1 MFDPSSRALLRQAP
15 DLPGLDPETLDEL
28 LTAAHI
34 ELATVRLLSRDGEP
48 EGAGN
53 VIDQVRR
60 LASTFE
66 AYVALNLR
74 PEQTRAAAF
83 VAASAH
89 QILSRVRE
97 ATFDRPTVVT
107 SDAIGSSISATLLFL
122 IADRAADAAEVA
134 GQLRARGERRAV
146 RRSLILSL
154 RELATGNL
162 TALIERDLEEDRIEE
177 GDSREVATDLLL
189 RECAYAVQS
198 LGQEARGSGA
208 PDADVRS
215 RLSRIIRL
223 SEASTVEVTLGFAG
237 TVHHQFAGPHHLA
250 TLLNRLIGG
259 MEDAM
264 LIKLPTPSGA
274 QAKAWTDWL
283 LSQTEARPFLWI
295 NHLKAVRTGYLNRGR
310 SMVMTSPTGSGK
322 TTLSVLKIAATL
334 CAGESVVYLAP
345 THALV
350 DQVETDMSAQIGGLE
365 AVSVVEDVALEE
377 LGERLPPFSVMT
389 PERCLALLGFAP
401 KLFDK
406 VGLLV
411 FDEFHLI
418 SAEDPATSAKISAR
432 AIDAMLAL
440 LTFLRTCK
448 GADLLLL
455 SAMVANGPEIAR
467 WLRDVTGR
475 EVESF
480 DDPWKPTRQLRS
492 CVIYDHSGI
501 AQAAQAALKEKSK
514 AAQNRVPA
522 QPLGLFSLISGWHP
536 KRPEKLVVQALTDRR
551 PPLVRNAKGRLTSNR
566 NEVAAQIAA
575 DYASVGKRVIVF
587 CNDTKACG
595 SVADQINAILAP
607 ATIKLDQTQEG
618 MRKSVLKDVG
628 TIKATFDPAGYRA
641 AVHHGDLLPLERRL
655 TESVFRARRD
665 SESEDLGL
673 DVVAATSTIAQGLN
687 LPCDVVI
694 LAGTD
699 RSAVDDPSG
708 NPRTDL
714 RPHEILNAL
723 GRAGRAAYAATG
735 LAIVVPAQPIRIKME
750 NLDLPSGGILKTVF
764 SEQDACEAIYD
775 PIELLLDQIEVSAD
789 LDPKAQS
796 IIRRLSAVTAAGESG
811 FDDIVRRSFGFFQ
824 RKEADSQGADK
835 WLERRRSTLKNAEEQ
850 LEDPQVLDWQR
861 EIAVRNGISPSFIE
875 RLVDAFDN
883 APVDKVATEDWIS
896 WLLDVV
902 AEHPLDLAIFVRET
916 ALESVFGRAYTNT
929 TKPKATAK
937 LILGALR
944 TLVSMWCG
952 GHTLVEIEAWLLSF
966 IRKHEGKVK
975 QQANQSSTAQ
985 RARRFAIRIA
995 PDLGFLCGVLGQIV
1009 AHKAAEGDDGI
1020 KLPVIDM
1027 LPQMVRAG
1035 DHDRHQAALRQMT
1048 TSASRVETFEACVSM
1063 REYFKAGPVA
1073 EMDAIRNEV
1082 TNAMMVQAF
1091 ADLNEEE

>member
-34 ELATVRLLSRDGEP
+34 ELATVRLLSREGEP
-48 EGAGN
+48 EAASN
-53 VIDQVRR
+53 VIDRVRR

-97 ATFDRPTVVT
+97 TALDRPTVV
-107 SDAIGSSISATLLFL
+107 SGDAIGSSISATLLFL

-134 GQLRARGERRAV
+134 SQLRARGEGRAV

-162 TALIERDLEEDRIEE
+162 ATLIERDLSEDPIAT
-177 GDSREVATDLLL
+177 GDSREVAADLLL
-189 RECAYAVQS
+189 RECAYVVQG
-198 LGQEARGSGA
+198 LGQEARGSA
-208 PDADVRS
+208 VSDPDIHT
-215 RLSRIIRL
+215 RLKRVIRL
-223 SEASTVEVTLGFAG
+223 SEASAVEILAFEG

-250 TLLNRLIGG
+250 TLLSRLVDG
-259 MEDAM
+259 MQASM
-264 LIKLPTPSGA
+264 LVRLPTPSGA
-274 QAKAWTDWL
+274 QAKAWADWL
-283 LSQTEARPFLWI
+283 LSQTQSRPFLWI

-350 DQVETDMSAQIGGLE
+350 DQVETDLSAQIGGLE

-377 LGERLPPFSVMT
+377 LGDKLPPFSVMT

-401 KLFDK
+401 GLFDK

-418 SAEDPATSAKISAR
+418 SADDPATSSKVSAR

-440 LTFLRTCK
+440 LTFLRHRK
-448 GADLLLL
+448 EADLLLL
-455 SAMVANGPEIAR
+455 SAMVANGAEIAR
-467 WLRDVTGR
+467 WLRAVTGR
-475 EVESF
+475 EVEAF

-492 CVIYDHSGI
+492 CVIYDRSDVLE
-501 AQAAQAALKEKSK
+501 AAQAASK
-514 AAQNRVPA
+514 AKTQAARSRVPA

-536 KRPEKLVVQALTDRR
+536 KRSEKLVVQALTDRR
-551 PPLVRNAKGRLTSNR
+551 PALVKNAKGKLTSNR

-575 DYASVGKRVIVF
+575 DYAAVGKRVIVF

-595 SVADQINAILAP
+595 SVADQINGLLAP
-607 ATIKLDQTQEG
+607 ATIALDEAQEK

-628 TIKATFDPAGYRA
+628 ASEATFDPTGVRA

-655 TESVFRARRD
+655 TESVFRVRRD
-665 SESEDLGL
+665 VESENLGL

-708 NPRTDL
+708 NPRKDL

-735 LAIVVPAQPIRIKME
+735 VAIVVPATPIRVERE
-750 NLDLPSGGILKTVF
+750 NLSLPPEGILKTVF
-764 SEQDACEAIYD
+764 SEQDACEEIYD
-775 PIELLLDQIEVSAD
+775 PIELLLDRIEVSAD
-789 LDPKAQS
+789 PDPKVQS
-796 IIRRLSAVTAAGESG
+796 IIRRLSAVTTAGESG
-811 FDDIVRRSFGFFQ
+811 FDDIVRRSLGFF
-824 RKEADSQGADK
+824 RRREADAPRADK
-835 WLERRRSTLKNAEEQ
+835 WLERRRTALKAAEQQ
-850 LEDPQVLDWQR
+850 LEDPPVLDWQR
-861 EIAVRNGISPSFIE
+861 EIAVRNGVPPRLVE
-875 RLVDAFDN
+875 RLVEAFGQ
-883 APVDKVATEDWIS
+883 APVEKTATEDWIN
-896 WLLDVV
+896 WLLDIV
-902 AEHPLDLAIFVRET
+902 AEHPLDLTIFVRET
-916 ALESVFGRAYTNT
+916 ALESVFGRAYTNA

-937 LILGALR
+937 RILGALK

-952 GHTLVEIEAWLLSF
+952 GCTLVEIEAWLLAF
-966 IRKHEGKVK
+966 IRKHEGEVK

-985 RARRFAIRIA
+985 RARRFVIRIA

-1009 AHKAAEGDDGI
+1009 AYRAAEGGAVL
-1020 KLPVIDM
+1020 LPVIDM

-1035 DHDRHQAALRQMT
+1035 DYDRHHAALRQMT
-1048 TSASRVETFEACVSM
+1048 TAASRVETFEAHTALRGS
-1063 REYFKAGPVA
+1063 FKAGASA
-1073 EMDAIRNEV
+1073 EMDVVRDEV
-1082 TNAMMVQAF
+1082 TTATLLRSF
-1091 ADLNEEE
+1091 TDLDDEE

>member
-1 MFDPSSRALLRQAP
+1 MFDPSSRVLLRQAP
-15 DLPGLDPETLDEL
+15 DLPGLDPEILDEI

-34 ELATVRLLSRDGEP
+34 ELATVRLL
-48 EGAGN
+48 GASAITSD
-53 VIDQVRR
+53 VIDRVRR

-97 ATFDRPTVVT
+97 AALDRPTLV
-107 SDAIGSSISATLLFL
+107 SGDAVGASISATLLFL

-162 TALIERDLEEDRIEE
+162 TPLIERDLDEDFITQ

-189 RECAYAVQS
+189 RECAYVVQG
-198 LGQEARGSGA
+198 LGQEARGSA
-208 PDADVRS
+208 TPDAEVRS
-215 RLSRIIRL
+215 RLSRVIRL
-223 SEASTVEVTLGFAG
+223 SEASAVEFKLGLEG

-250 TLLNRLIGG
+250 TLLSRLVNG
-259 MEDAM
+259 MQASM
-264 LIKLPTPSGA
+264 LVRLPTPSGA
-274 QAKAWTDWL
+274 QPKAWADWL
-283 LSQTEARPFLWI
+283 LSQAQSRPFLWI
-295 NHLKAVRTGYLNRGR
+295 NHLKAIRTGYLNRGR

-377 LGERLPPFSVMT
+377 LGERLPRFSVMT

-401 KLFDK
+401 ELFEK

-418 SAEDPATSAKISAR
+418 SADDPKTSSKVSAR

-440 LTFLRTCK
+440 LTFLRHRK
-448 GADLLLL
+448 QADLLLL
-455 SAMVANGPEIAR
+455 SAMVANGAEIAR
-467 WLRDVTGR
+467 WLRGVTGR
-475 EVESF
+475 EVEPF

-492 CVIYDHSGI
+492 CVIYDRSDV
-501 AQAAQAALKEKSK
+501 AQAAKEALRMKSK

-536 KRPEKLVVQALTDRR
+536 KRPEKLVVQALSDRR
-551 PPLVRNAKGRLTSNR
+551 PPLVRNARGRFTSNR

-595 SVADQINAILAP
+595 SVADQINGLLAR
-607 ATIKLDQTQEG
+607 ATIALDEAQEE

-628 TIKATFDPAGYRA
+628 SSEATFDPSGCRA
-641 AVHHGDLLPLERRL
+641 TVHHGDLLPLERRL
-655 TESVFRARRD
+655 TESVFRVRREI
-665 SESEDLGL
+665 ESDDLGL

-708 NPRTDL
+708 SPRTDL

-735 LAIVVPAQPIRIKME
+735 LAIVIPAQPIGVERA
-750 NLDLPSGGILKTVF
+750 NLALPEEGILKTVF
-764 SEQDACEAIYD
+764 SEQDACEEIYD

-789 LDPKAQS
+789 TDPKMQS
-796 IIRRLSAVTAAGESG
+796 VIRRLSAVTAAGESG
-811 FDDIVRRSFGFFQ
+811 FDDIVRRSLGYF
-824 RKEADSQGADK
+824 RLKEADAPGADR
-835 WLERRRSTLKNAEEQ
+835 WLQRCRTALKAAEEQ
-850 LEDPQVLDWQR
+850 LEDPPVLDWQR
-861 EIAVRNGISPSFIE
+861 EIAVRNGIPPRLIE
-875 RLVDAFDN
+875 RLEEALDQ
-883 APVDKVATEDWIS
+883 APVDKTATEDWIR

-902 AEHPLDLAIFVRET
+902 AEHPLDLTIFVREA

-929 TKPKATAK
+929 TAPKATARR
-937 LILGALR
+937 ILDALQ

-952 GHTLVEIEAWLLSF
+952 GRTLVEIEAWLLTF

-975 QQANQSSTAQ
+975 QQANRSSTAQ

-995 PDLGFLCGVLGQIV
+995 PDFGFLCGVLGQIV
-1009 AHKAAEGDDGI
+1009 AHKAAEREGTV
-1020 KLPVIDM
+1020 LPIIDM

-1035 DHDRHQAALRQMT
+1035 DYDRHHAALRQIT
-1048 TSASRVETFEACVSM
+1048 TAASRVETFQACLAL
-1063 REYFKAGPVA
+1063 RGHFKAGPSA
-1073 EMDAIRNEV
+1073 EMDVVRNEV
-1082 TNAMMVQAF
+1082 TAAMLFQSF
-1091 ADLNEEE
+1091 TGLNDEE

>member
-15 DLPGLDPETLDEL
+15 DLPGLDPDTLDEL

-34 ELATVRLLSRDGEP
+34 ELATVRLFSREGED
-48 EGAGN
+48 EA
-53 VIDQVRR
+53 VSDVLDRVRR

-89 QILSRVRE
+89 QILSRMRE
-97 ATFDRPTVVT
+97 PALDRPTLVS

-122 IADRAADAAEVA
+122 IADRAADAAEA
-134 GQLRARGERRAV
+134 SSQLRARGESRAA
-146 RRSLILSL
+146 RRSLILNL
-154 RELATGNL
+154 RELAIGNL
-162 TALIERDLEEDRIEE
+162 TALMERDLDKDDIAPS
-177 GDSREVATDLLL
+177 DSREVATDLLL
-189 RECAYAVQS
+189 RECSHVVQG
-198 LGQEARGSGA
+198 LGQQARGSA
-208 PDADVRS
+208 ASDLDLNS
-215 RLSRIIRL
+215 RLARVIRL
-223 SEASTVEVTLGFAG
+223 SEPSAAEIKFELSELVR
-237 TVHHQFAGPHHLA
+237 HQFAGPHHLA
-250 TLLNRLIGG
+250 TLLSRLVGS
-259 MEDAM
+259 MQDAM
-264 LIKLPTPSGA
+264 LIRLPTPSGA
-274 QAKAWTDWL
+274 EAKAWSDWL
-283 LSQTEARPFLWI
+283 LSQTQSRPFLWV

-350 DQVETDMSAQIGGLE
+350 DQVETDMSAQIGGLA

-377 LGERLPPFSVMT
+377 LGERLPRFSVMT

-418 SAEDPATSAKISAR
+418 SADDPTTSSRVNAR
-432 AIDAMLAL
+432 AIDAMLAF
-440 LTFLRTCK
+440 LTFLRHRK
-448 GADLLLL
+448 EADLLLL
-455 SAMVANGPEIAR
+455 SAMVANGVEIAS
-467 WLRDVTGR
+467 WLRGVTGR
-475 EVESF
+475 EVEAF

-492 CVIYDHSGI
+492 CVIYDRSDV
-501 AQAAQAALKEKSK
+501 AQAAREAAKEKSK
-514 AAQNRVPA
+514 AAQNRVAA

-536 KRPEKLVVQALTDRR
+536 KRPEKLVVQALTNRR

-575 DYASVGKRVIVF
+575 GYASVGKRVIVF
-587 CNDTKACG
+587 CNDTRACG
-595 SVADQINAILAP
+595 SVADQINGLLAP
-607 ATIKLDQTQEG
+607 ATISLDETQEAV
-618 MRKSVLKDVG
+618 RESILKDVG
-628 TIKATFDPAGYRA
+628 SAEATFDPAGRRA

-655 TESVFRARRD
+655 AESVFRLRKDA
-665 SESEDLGL
+665 ESENPGL

-699 RSAVDDPSG
+699 RSAVDDPNG

-735 LAIVVPAQPIRIKME
+735 LAIVVPAEPIHVKKE
-750 NLDLPSGGILKTVF
+750 NLALQPEGILKTVF
-764 SEQDACEAIYD
+764 SEQDACEEIYD
-775 PIELLLDQIEVSAD
+775 PIELLLDLIEVSAD
-789 LDPKAQS
+789 PDPKVQS
-796 IIRRLSAVTAAGESG
+796 IIRLLSTVTTAGESG
-811 FDDIVRRSFGFFQ
+811 FDDIVRRSLGFFR
-824 RKEADSQGADK
+824 RKETDPQRADK
-835 WLERRRSTLKNAEEQ
+835 WLERRRTALKAAEEQ
-850 LEDPQVLDWQR
+850 LKDPPILDWQR
-861 EIAVRNGISPSFIE
+861 EIAVRNGIPPNFIE
-875 RLVDAFDN
+875 RLVEALDQ
-883 APVDKVATEDWIS
+883 APVEKTATEDWIN
-896 WLLDVV
+896 WLLGVV
-902 AEHPLDLAIFVRET
+902 AEHPLDLTIFVRET

-937 LILGALR
+937 RILGALQ

-952 GHTLVEIEAWLLSF
+952 GRTLVEIEGWLLSF
-966 IRKHEGKVK
+966 IREHEGAVK
-975 QQANQSSTAQ
+975 QQANRSSTAQ

-995 PDLGFLCGVLGQIV
+995 PDLGFLCGILAQIV
-1009 AHKAAEGDDGI
+1009 AHKAAHGSGTMV
-1020 KLPVIDM
+1020 PVVDM
-1027 LPQMVRAG
+1027 LTQMVRAG
-1035 DHDRHQAALRQMT
+1035 DHDRHHAALRQMT
-1048 TSASRVETFEACVSM
+1048 TAASRVETFASS
-1063 REYFKAGPVA
+1063 RALRGHFKAGPSA
-1073 EMDAIRNEV
+1073 EMNTVRDEV
-1082 TNAMMVQAF
+1082 TTAVLMQSF
-1091 ADLNEEE
+1091 TDLDDKE

>member
-1 MFDPSSRALLRQAP
+1 MFDSSSRALLRQAP
-15 DLPGLDPETLDEL
+15 DLPGLDPEMLDEL

-34 ELATVRLLSRDGEP
+34 ELATVRLLSSESEP
-48 EGAGN
+48 GAASD
-53 VIDQVRR
+53 VIDRVRR

-97 ATFDRPTVVT
+97 AAFDRPTVVS

-154 RELATGNL
+154 RELVTGNL
-162 TALIERDLEEDRIEE
+162 TALIERDLD
-177 GDSREVATDLLL
+177 GDSVAQDDSREVATDLLL
-189 RECAYAVQS
+189 RECAYVVQG
-198 LGQEARGSGA
+198 LGQEARGSAA
-208 PDADVRS
+208 PDFDVRS
-215 RLSRIIRL
+215 RLARVIRL
-223 SEASTVEVTLGFAG
+223 SEASAVEIELGSERI
-237 TVHHQFAGPHHLA
+237 VHHQFAGPHHLA
-250 TLLNRLIGG
+250 TLLSRLVDG
-259 MEDAM
+259 MQDAM
-264 LIKLPTPSGA
+264 LVRLPTPSGT
-274 QAKAWTDWL
+274 QAKAWADWL
-283 LSQTEARPFLWI
+283 LSQTQSRPFLWI

-350 DQVETDMSAQIGGLE
+350 DQVETDMSSQIGGLE

-389 PERCLALLGFAP
+389 PERCLALMGFAP

-418 SAEDPATSAKISAR
+418 SADHPNTSSKVSAR

-440 LTFLRTCK
+440 LTFLRNRRE
-448 GADLLLL
+448 ADLLLL
-455 SAMVANGPEIAR
+455 SAMVANGAEIAR
-467 WLRDVTGR
+467 WLRGVTGR
-475 EVESF
+475 EVEAF
-480 DDPWKPTRQLRS
+480 DDPWKPTRQLRC
-492 CVIYDHSGI
+492 CVIYDHFDVS
-501 AQAAQAALKEKSK
+501 QAALQALKEKSK
-514 AAQNRVPA
+514 AAKKRVPA

-536 KRPEKLVVQALTDRR
+536 KRPEKLVIQALTNRR
-551 PPLVRNAKGRLTSNR
+551 PPLVKNARGRLTSNR

-587 CNDTKACG
+587 CSDTKACG
-595 SVADQINAILAP
+595 SVADQINGLLTS
-607 ATIKLDQTQEG
+607 ATIKLDETQEE

-628 TIKATFDPAGYRA
+628 SVEATFDPAGRRA

-655 TESVFRARRD
+655 TESVFRVRRD
-665 SESEDLGL
+665 IESEDLGL
-673 DVVAATSTIAQGLN
+673 DVIAATSTIAQGLN

-708 NPRTDL
+708 NPRSDL

-735 LAIVVPAQPIRIKME
+735 LAIVVPAQPIRVEKE
-750 NLDLPSGGILKTVF
+750 NLALPAEGILKIVF
-764 SEQDACEAIYD
+764 SEQDACEEIYD
-775 PIELLLDQIEVSAD
+775 PIELLLDRIEVSAD
-789 LDPKAQS
+789 PDPKVQS
-796 IIRRLSAVTAAGESG
+796 IIRRLSAVTTAGESG
-811 FDDIVRRSFGFFQ
+811 FEDIVRRSLGFFR
-824 RKEADSQGADK
+824 RKEADAQRADR
-835 WLERRRSTLKNAEEQ
+835 WLERRRAALKAAEEQ
-850 LEDPQVLDWQR
+850 LEDPPVLDWHR
-861 EIAVRNGISPSFIE
+861 EIAVRNGIPPTLIE
-875 RLVDAFDN
+875 RLVQGFDQ
-883 APVDKVATEDWIS
+883 APVDKTATEDWIN
-896 WLLDVV
+896 WLLGVV
-902 AEHPLDLAIFVRET
+902 AEHPLDLTIFVRET

-937 LILGALR
+937 RILGALQ

-952 GHTLVEIEAWLLSF
+952 GRTLVEIEAWLLSF
-966 IRKHEGKVK
+966 VRKHEGTVK

-1009 AHKAAEGDDGI
+1009 AHKAAEGDGTM
-1020 KLPVIDM
+1020 LPAIDM
-1027 LPQMVRAG
+1027 LSQMVRAG
-1035 DHDRHQAALRQMT
+1035 DYDRHHAALRQMT
-1048 TSASRVETFEACVSM
+1048 TAASRVDTFESCLAL
-1063 REYFKAGPVA
+1063 RGHFKAGPSA
-1073 EMDAIRNEV
+1073 EMDVVRDEV
-1082 TNAMMVQAF
+1082 TTAILIQSF
-1091 ADLNEEE
+1091 TDLGEEE

>member
-1 MFDPSSRALLRQAP
+1 VFDPSSRALLREAP

-34 ELATVRLLSRDGEP
+34 ELATVRLLSRDGETYAAS
-48 EGAGN
+48 E
-53 VIDQVRR
+53 VIDRVRR

-89 QILSRVRE
+89 QILSRVRT
-97 ATFDRPTVVT
+97 AAPDRPTIAS
-107 SDAIGSSISATLLFL
+107 SDAIGSTISATLLFL
-122 IADRAADAAEVA
+122 IADRAADAAEAA
-134 GQLRARGERRAV
+134 GQLRARGEGRAV
-146 RRSLILSL
+146 RRSLILSV

-162 TALIERDLEEDRIEE
+162 TTLIERNLGEDSIPQ
-177 GDSREVATDLLL
+177 GDSREVATDLLF
-189 RECAYAVQS
+189 RECAYVVQG
-198 LGQEARGSGA
+198 LGREARGEGA
-208 PDADVRS
+208 PETDAQA
-215 RLSRIIRL
+215 RLDRVVKL
-223 SEASTVEVTLGFAG
+223 SEAATVEIKLGFEGA
-237 TVHHQFAGPHHLA
+237 VHHQFAGPHHLA
-250 TLLNRLIGG
+250 TLLSRLVDG
-259 MEDAM
+259 MQAAM
-264 LIKLPTPSGA
+264 LVRLPTPSGT

-283 LSQTEARPFLWI
+283 LSQTQTRPFLWI

-377 LGERLPPFSVMT
+377 LGERLPAFSVMT

-401 KLFDK
+401 DLFDK

-418 SAEDPATSAKISAR
+418 SADDPESSSKVSAR

-440 LTFLRTCK
+440 LTFIRHRK
-448 GADLLLL
+448 DADLLLL
-455 SAMVANGPEIAR
+455 SAMVANGAEISR
-467 WLRDVTGR
+467 WLRGVTGR
-475 EVESF
+475 EVEAF

-492 CVIYDHSGI
+492 CVIYDRSDV
-501 AQAAQAALKEKSK
+501 AQAAKSASKEKSK

-522 QPLGLFSLISGWHP
+522 RPLGLFSLISGWHP
-536 KRPEKLVVQALTDRR
+536 KRQEKLVVEALTDRR

-595 SVADQINAILAP
+595 SVAGQINGLLAS
-607 ATIKLDQTQEG
+607 ATIDLDETQEE

-628 TIKATFDPAGYRA
+628 SAEAAFDPAGCRA

-655 TESVFRARRD
+655 TESVFRVRRD
-665 SESEDLGL
+665 AESNGLGL
-673 DVVAATSTIAQGLN
+673 DVIAATSTIAQGLN

-699 RSAVDDPSG
+699 RSASDDPNG

-735 LAIVVPAQPIRIKME
+735 LAIVIPATPISVE
-750 NLDLPSGGILKTVF
+750 VDNLAFQSGGILKTVF
-764 SEQDACEAIYD
+764 SEQDACEEIYD
-775 PIELLLDQIEVSAD
+775 PIELLLDRIEVSAD
-789 LDPKAQS
+789 PDPKAQA

-811 FDDIVRRSFGFFQ
+811 FDDIVRRSLGFF
-824 RKEADSQGADK
+824 RKKEADAQGADK
-835 WLERRRSTLKNAEEQ
+835 WLELRRIALKAAEEQ

-861 EIAVRNGISPSFIE
+861 EIAIRNGIPPRFIE
-875 RLVDAFDN
+875 RLVEALDE
-883 APVDKVATEDWIS
+883 APVEKTATDDWIN
-896 WLLDVV
+896 WLLELV
-902 AEHPLDLAIFVRET
+902 ADDPLDLAIFVRET
-916 ALESVFGRAYTNT
+916 ALERVFGRAYTNT
-929 TKPKATAK
+929 TKPEATAK
-937 LILGALR
+937 LILGALQ

-952 GHTLVEIEAWLLSF
+952 GKTLVEIEAWLLAF
-966 IRKHEGKVK
+966 IRKHEGEVK
-975 QQANQSSTAQ
+975 QKANQSATAQ

-995 PDLGFLCGVLGQIV
+995 PDLGFLCGLLGQIV
-1009 AHKAAEGDDGI
+1009 AHQVAEHGGI
-1020 KLPVIDM
+1020 PLPLVDM

-1035 DHDRHQAALRQMT
+1035 DHDRHQTALRQMT
-1048 TSASRVETFEACVSM
+1048 TAASRVETFEACAAI
-1063 REYFKAGPVA
+1063 RGYFKAGA
-1073 EMDAIRNEV
+1073 SSEMEIIRDEV
-1082 TNAMMVQAF
+1082 TSAMMIQAF
-1091 ADLNEEE
+1091 TDLSEDE